1 MKASTKKMI
10 DLLCSI
16 GIFVLIVFIVLPPL
30 MKLFLPDGDNYE
42 NTVDLKLLSCIK
54 TDVDGSIKE
63 IKTHYKNDTVQKV
76 EITYS
81 NVTDTTQIDEKDYY
95 NINGVEHSDTDTNI
109 EITITPN
116 QNNQN
121 RLGTM
126 FQKIDKQRSIYE
138 DGDYNYT
145 CNITKQ

>member
-1 MKASTKKMI
+1 MKTSTKKMI
-10 DLLCSI
+10 DSLCSI
-16 GIFVLIVFIVLPPL
+16 GIFIFAIFIILPPL

-54 TDVDGSIKE
+54 TDAEGTIKE
-63 IKTHYKNDTVQKV
+63 IKTNYKNDEVQKV
-76 EITYS
+76 EITYT
-81 NVTDTTQIDEKDYY
+81 NVTENTEIEEKDFYKV
-95 NINGVEHSDTDTNI
+95 NGVEKLEENDSI
-109 EITITPN
+109 KITITPN

-121 RLGTM
+121 RLSTM
-126 FQKIDKQRSIYE
+126 FQKINKQKSIYE